1 MKKFMFFDY
10 NQLVAFGQLA
20 LAALLGGLMGLEREY
35 VGKAAGM
42 RTYSI
47 VSLGAALFT
56 ILSIN
61 VLEVVPNAINF
72 DPGRIAAQIVVG
84 VGFLGAGLIIFRE
97 QKVQGLTTAAGLWTS
112 AAVGTAVGFKF
123 YWSAIFTSLLVL
135 FIFTA
140 LIIVESWIKSKRKD
154 NSSSN
159 KYYEP

>member
-1 MKKFMFFDY
+1 MFFDY
-10 NQLVAFGQLA
+10 NQLVIFGQLS
-20 LAALLGGLMGLEREY
+20 LAALLGALMGIEREY

-47 VSLGAALFT
+47 VSLGSALFT
-56 ILSIN
+56 ILSVDIIK
-61 VLEVVPNAINF
+61 VVPNAINF

-97 QKVQGLTTAAGLWTS
+97 QKLQGLTTAAGLWTS
-112 AAVGTAVGFKF
+112 AAVGMAVGFKF

-135 FIFTA
+135 LIFAA
-140 LIIVESWIKSKRKD
+140 LISVEDLVKSKRKD
-154 NSSSN
+154 SASSD

>member
-1 MKKFMFFDY
+1 MFFDY
-10 NQLVAFGQLA
+10 NQLVIFGQLA
-20 LAALLGGLMGLEREY
+20 LAALLGALMGFEREY

-47 VSLGAALFT
+47 VSLGSALFT
-56 ILSIN
+56 ILSVDIIN
-61 VLEVVPNAINF
+61 VVPNAINF

-97 QKVQGLTTAAGLWTS
+97 QKLQGLTTAAGLWTS
-112 AAVGTAVGFKF
+112 AAVGMAVGFGF

-135 FIFTA
+135 LIFAA
-140 LIIVESWIKSKRKD
+140 LISVEDLVKSKRKGGV
-154 NSSSN
+154 SSD

>member
-1 MKKFMFFDY
+1 MCFDY

-56 ILSIN
+56 ILSVDIISI
-61 VLEVVPNAINF
+61 VPNAINF

-84 VGFLGAGLIIFRE
+84 VGFLGAGLIIFQER
-97 QKVQGLTTAAGLWTS
+97 KVQGLTTAAGLWAS
-112 AAVGTAVGFKF
+112 AAVGMAVGFKF
-123 YWSAIFTSLLVL
+123 YWSAIFTSVLVL

-140 LIIVESWIKSKRKD
+140 LISVEARIKSKRKKHL
-154 NSSSN
+154 SSD